1 MKKRNAKSSKHGIRG
16 PVFGAGIRP
25 RNWTTQWFHRLSV
38 EPFCGPD
45 FGLPCGPK
53 TRTTKSWIFETAL
66 RSYNEDR
73 TMCRIRST
81 MHMVDISHCGADV
94 NHREHT
100 FFVWLQSRCS
110 CRAAH
115 AHFYNQDA
123 HAELHVCIFQIK
135 MLMWSCMCVFCK

>member
-1 MKKRNAKSSKHGIRG
+1 MKKRNARSSKHGIRG

-38 EPFCGPD
+38 EPFCGPV

-81 MHMVDISHCGADV
+81 MHMVDIFSLWCRCESQRAHFLCLV
-94 NHREHT
+94 TIEMLMQSCT
-100 FFVWLQSRCS
+100 CSFLQSRCS
-110 CRAAH
+110 CRAACMY
-115 AHFYNQDA
+115 FSNQDA
-123 HAELHVCIFQIK
+123 HVELHVCIF
-135 MLMWSCMCVFCK
+135 